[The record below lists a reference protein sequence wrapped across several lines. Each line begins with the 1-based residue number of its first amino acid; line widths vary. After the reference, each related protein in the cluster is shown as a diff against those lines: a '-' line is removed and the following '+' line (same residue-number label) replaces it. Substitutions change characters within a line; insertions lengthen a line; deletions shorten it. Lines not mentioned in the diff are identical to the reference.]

1 METII
6 EGVKKIEGQISVP
19 GDKSISHRAI
29 ILGAIAQ
36 GESNIYHFLHGEDCL
51 NTLKCMSALGARIE
65 KINHSAIKIKGRGL
79 HGLKKPI
86 HILDAGNSGTTIR
99 LLSGLLSGQQFNT
112 VITGDNSLR
121 KRPMQRVIQPLS
133 LMGAK
138 IKGTANKG
146 YAPLNIT
153 GNQLKGITYTL
164 PIASAQVKSALL
176 IAGLFAGGDTIIYEP
191 QICRDHTERMLT
203 FMGADIQTD
212 ARKIKVTGKKAL
224 KSVEIFIPGDISSAA
239 YFLAAASI
247 KKGFK
252 VLVKGVGVN
261 PTRTGMI
268 DILKKMGAMIKIS
281 NYRIKSNE
289 PRADITVI
297 GDRLTG
303 IEINK
308 ESMGKL
314 IDELPLIAVLA
325 TQAHGKTI
333 VSDAQELRVKETD
346 RITAIVTELKKMGAS
361 ITEKEDGFEIIGPT
375 RLKNAVC
382 DSYHDHRMAMSLT
395 IAALCAQGKSIIKN
409 TECIDIS
416 YPGFF
421 HTLKKII
428 K

>member
-1 METII
+1 
-6 EGVKKIEGQISVP
+6 
-19 GDKSISHRAI
+19 
-29 ILGAIAQ
+29 
-36 GESNIYHFLHGEDCL
+36 
-51 NTLKCMSALGARIE
+51 
-65 KINHSAIKIKGRGL
+65 
-79 HGLKKPI
+79 
-86 HILDAGNSGTTIR
+86 
-99 LLSGLLSGQQFNT
+99 
-112 VITGDNSLR
+112 
-121 KRPMQRVIQPLS
+121 MQRVIQPLS

-212 ARKIKVTGKKAL
+212 SRKIKVTGKKAL

-247 KKGFK
+247 GKGFK
-252 VLVKGVGVN
+252 VSVKDVGVN

-395 IAALCAQGKSIIKN
+395 IAALYAHGKSVIKN